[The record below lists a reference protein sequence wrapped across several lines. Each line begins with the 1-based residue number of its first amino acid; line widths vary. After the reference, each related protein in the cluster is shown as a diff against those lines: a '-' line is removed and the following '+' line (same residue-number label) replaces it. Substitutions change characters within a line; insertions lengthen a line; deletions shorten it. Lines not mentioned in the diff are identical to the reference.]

1 MNVDCNLDSRSFES
15 VRNIVTRETIL
26 AIIEANSGM
35 TLGGVGVGTIEE
47 VDVGGGFG
55 FVEATIDL
63 SR

>member
-1 MNVDCNLDSRSFES
+1 
-15 VRNIVTRETIL
+15 
-26 AIIEANSGM
+26 M